1 MSAVSLMPVNTQLPF
16 SILFTAAYWETNIVE
31 IFSMKGNTLSP
42 LARSP
47 PLPAIVRSLLLF
59 NFGNDNSSKGEDYH
73 AFMLAGLGDGS
84 IATMM
89 WKDGGLH
96 DLKIVSLGHAPVNLT
111 PCEVDGKKAVFAAGN
126 RSTLFS
132 FDKNR
137 LVNSP
142 ITLKV
147 CSQKC
152 TFHSFC

>member
-1 MSAVSLMPVNTQLPF
+1 MPVNTQLPF
-16 SILFTAAYWETNIVE
+16 SKLVTVAYWETNVVE
-31 IFSMKGNTLSP
+31 IFSMKDNTLYP
-42 LARSP
+42 TARSP
-47 PLPAIVRSLLLF
+47 ALPSVVRSLLLF
-59 NFGNDNSSKGEDYH
+59 NFGSDSSSKGEDYH
-73 AFMLAGLGDGS
+73 VFLLAGLGDGS

-89 WKDGGLH
+89 WKNGGLR
-96 DLKIVSLGHAPVNLT
+96 DLKLVSLGNAPVNLT

-147 CSQKC
+147 RSRNE
-152 TFHSFC
+152 